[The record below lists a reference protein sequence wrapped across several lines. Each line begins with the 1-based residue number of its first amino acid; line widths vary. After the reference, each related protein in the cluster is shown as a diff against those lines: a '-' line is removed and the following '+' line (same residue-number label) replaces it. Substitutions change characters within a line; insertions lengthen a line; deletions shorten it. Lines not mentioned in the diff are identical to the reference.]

1 MKKLN
6 KFLLSFGSVA
16 SLVALPTILASCA
29 DEKEKS
35 KVDEELQ
42 KIKQEYEQKLSE
54 LKTLKTTLEEK
65 IKKSDET
72 NTELSEQIKKTN
84 EKIEDLQKML
94 VLNKLNE
101 SEKVM
106 YKLFS
111 DLLNTTHGRKAGN
124 LNNFKKELLDAT
136 TKEIKLENGK
146 RLTTEIVEKNLLY
159 KFGDDTNKPKE
170 NISNYGS
177 YYAYEYLKK
186 QIKDMG
192 YQELDNGQITYPE
205 YNKKQISLKKHYLSI
220 YDAQKDKAVI
230 DNMNENIKKD
240 GFFTNGFLFDFKE
253 NNLKNNVGNNIVV
266 TINPTGKA
274 KDKNP
279 KDFYIVSHF
288 DSTNNVGPKG
298 VSWGATDNATGVTVN
313 LRLLK
318 HFADVENR
326 KKLAV
331 RLHLIFVDAEELGK
345 LGSYAFVNQF
355 LTGENN
361 ELLKNS
367 LGMINM
373 DTVAGGDYM
382 YIHSPK
388 TSPDHEAVLPDSNLS
403 KELRDLINKV
413 SKDRATKL
421 KDNEQELQIHPQ
433 YSGAYKE
440 GETGDWSDH
449 APFYQIAKLPV
460 AYVESTNFSILSKY
474 EVYDGYAQ
482 TMNPKAWVLK
492 DGTTIPSLKKRV
504 LEDKKT
510 VVYDWPD
517 GLKKEDFAILG
528 DIWHSDLDTLEWVN
542 KNIGS
547 KIYKQLD
554 TVFETL
560 KELLTNNLGKVEN
573 EKISYP
579 ELNKQPAIEE
589 SETNGSEENSDGHT
603 GDGEEESSG
612 SSEEET
618 V

>member
-54 LKTLKTTLEEK
+54 LQNLKTTLEEK

-72 NTELSEQIKKTN
+72 NIELSEQIKKTN
-84 EKIEDLQKML
+84 EKIEDLQIMFA
-94 VLNKLNE
+94 LNKLNK

-111 DLLNTTHGRKAGN
+111 DLLNTAHGRKAGN
-124 LNNFKKELLDAT
+124 LDNFKEELLDAA

-177 YYAYEYLKK
+177 YYAYEYLRK

-192 YQELDNGQITYPE
+192 YASLDPKSITYPE
-205 YNKKQISLKKHYLSI
+205 YDTNKDIKNNSKNKTIL
-220 YDAQKDKAVI
+220 YDKQKDEETIKL
-230 DNMNENIKKD
+230 MNQNIKKD
-240 GFFTNGFLFDFKE
+240 GFFTQGFLY
-253 NNLKNNVGNNIVV
+253 NLKDKSQNNVGNNIVV
-266 TINPTGKA
+266 TINPTGEA

-279 KDFYIVSHF
+279 KDFYIVSHY

-298 VSWGATDNATGVTVN
+298 VSWGATDNATGVSVN

-318 HFADVENR
+318 HFADVKNREN
-326 KKLAV
+326 LAV

-382 YIHSPK
+382 YIHSPN
-388 TSPDHEAVLPDSNLS
+388 TNPDIEEVPEGSNLS
-403 KELRDLINKV
+403 KKLRDLVNNI
-413 SKDRATKL
+413 SKERSTKL
-421 KDNEQELQIHPQ
+421 NDSEQELQIHPK
-433 YSGAYKE
+433 YSETYKN

-460 AYVESTNFSILSKY
+460 AYVESTNFSILSKFK
-474 EVYDGYAQ
+474 VYDGYAQ
-482 TMNPKAWVLK
+482 TINPKAWVLK

-504 LEDKKT
+504 LDDKKT

-573 EKISYP
+573 GKISYP
-579 ELNKQPAIEE
+579 ELNEQPTTEE
-589 SETNGSEENSDGHT
+589 SEEEI
-603 GDGEEESSG
+603 SS
-612 SSEEET
+612 SSEEDA
-618 V
+618 VQ